1 MVPESQIND
10 FLNKFPE
17 GKIEFGYSPT
27 DVQSRTGV
35 SEKKISEIAHRIS
48 DGKSIIL
55 AGGSTS
61 AYTNGKFNTYVA
73 LSLNILLGSI
83 GKEGGVIL
91 NPEVKSDYIG
101 GSTKPN
107 TIENW
112 EEELAQWRAGY
123 VDTVIILSLIHI

>member
-1 MVPESQIND
+1 M
-10 FLNKFPE
+10 
-17 GKIEFGYSPT
+17 T
-27 DVQSRTGV
+27 T
-35 SEKKISEIAHRIS
+35 
-48 DGKSIIL
+48 
-55 AGGSTS
+55 
-61 AYTNGKFNTYVA
+61 
-73 LSLNILLGSI
+73 LNILVGSI

-123 VDTVIILSLIHI
+123 VDLSLIHI